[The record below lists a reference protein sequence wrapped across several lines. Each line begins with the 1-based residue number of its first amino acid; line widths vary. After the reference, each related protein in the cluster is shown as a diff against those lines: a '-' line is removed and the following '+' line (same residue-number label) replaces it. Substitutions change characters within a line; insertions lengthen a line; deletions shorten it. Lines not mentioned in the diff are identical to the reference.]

1 MKLRRKTL
9 WRLPVFCLV
18 ASVACRFITILGLDW
33 LFTSHLAD
41 GSFVTDGSGTG
52 ILYGVEFVLTLLL
65 GGLLVC
71 RRMTR
76 REVAA
81 SAAILIGYG
90 LLVCA
95 LEALLIDPLSSQ
107 APWRLFAYARIPFAY
122 ADVIRYLLP
131 APMPLWT
138 YQALSCLAPVL
149 FLPFGKQDA

>member
-33 LFTSHLAD
+33 FFTSHLAD

-65 GGLLVC
+65 GGLLIC

-95 LEALLIDPLSSQ
+95 LEVLLIDPLSSQ
-107 APWRLFAYARIPFAY
+107 APWRPGHRLRM
-122 ADVIRYLLP
+122 R
-131 APMPLWT
+131 M
-138 YQALSCLAPVL
+138 
-149 FLPFGKQDA
+149 